1 MSNPCPEVKL
11 KLAAK
16 TFVKNECGVK
26 DIVEY
31 IKTIPN
37 YQSLKN
43 ELQFLE
49 YIVNLA
55 ENVFSK
61 KTTQE
66 QKVEFIIKIMTALF
80 GNVDVDTIKKQ
91 IQFLVNNNHV
101 KRKTK
106 VDKVFKF
113 FSSKFP
119 KF

>member
-49 YIVNLA
+49 YVVNLA

-66 QKVEFIIKIMTALF
+66 QKVEFVVKIMNTLF
-80 GNVDVDTIKKQ
+80 GNIEIDTIRKQ
-91 IQFLVNNNHV
+91 IQYLVNNNHV
-101 KRKTK
+101 KRNSKLYK
-106 VDKVFKF
+106 IMKL
-113 FSSKFP
+113 FSSKLP
-119 KF
+119 KL